1 MDSSTEI
8 SDIES
13 FAELD
18 LEQQPIQ
25 NRGEDNESQDNNVSL
40 YLILIIKYFLT
51 NF

>member
-25 NRGEDNESQDNNVSL
+25 NRGEGNKYQDNNVSI
-40 YLILIIKYFLT
+40 YLLDYIY
-51 NF
+51 N